1 MWYEYV
7 LDLLTLFQNIPSK
20 RSRDPNDW
28 EAHVTWGSER
38 ETQVAHKIYKIM
50 KAQKVEIS
58 WRCTPSVCNQ

>member
-1 MWYEYV
+1 M
-7 LDLLTLFQNIPSK
+7 T
-20 RSRDPNDW
+20 W